1 MEYIFRTCFSS
12 QTLFDAAFGAKFAE
26 LRQRRD
32 NLGDKERTAVRAIES
47 QKIKLQEVRKRM
59 VLFDLTK
66 KSLDGVM
73 LDLNYHT
80 HLCDD
85 LKRLRIHF
93 LRELDALSLKKE
105 YLHDLQS
112 QISNF
117 DRTRAYPC
125 IACVSPTEN
134 SQTRPD

>member
-1 MEYIFRTCFSS
+1 MEYIFHICFSS
-12 QTLFDAAFGAKFAE
+12 KKLFDAAFRAKFAE

-32 NLGDKERTAVRAIES
+32 NLGDKERTTVGAIES

-66 KSLDGVM
+66 KSLDDVI

-85 LKRLRIHF
+85 LKRLRNHF
-93 LRELDALSLKKE
+93 LCELDALSLKKK
-105 YLHDLQS
+105 YLQDLQS
-112 QISNF
+112 QILNF
-117 DRTRAYPC
+117 DRIRAYP
-125 IACVSPTEN
+125 CVSPTES
-134 SQTRPD
+134 SQIRSN